1 MMMKSAEFLL
11 FRAQKGQNYDRNLNE
26 RIIKLE
32 KMTEIDVDKMRA
44 LVIKLLDKAG
54 EDPRLTPRLLR
65 NKMEDKM
72 NLERGA
78 LKVKRELIKT
88 LIVKW

>member
-1 MMMKSAEFLL
+1 
-11 FRAQKGQNYDRNLNE
+11 
-26 RIIKLE
+26 
-32 KMTEIDVDKMRA
+32 MTEIDVDKMRT
-44 LVIKLLDKAG
+44 LVVKLLDKAG